1 MKPEADSPSERRCIV
16 TRTASPR
23 DGLIRFVVS
32 PDGEAV
38 PDLGERLPGRGLWL
52 SARRDIVQRAC
63 AENAFSKAA
72 RRNVSVAPDL
82 ADSLADLLDQRCL
95 DLIGL
100 ARRSGQ
106 AVAGFDKV
114 RAAAK
119 TGDVALLLEAS
130 DGASDGR
137 QKLERVLPDS
147 HVLTLWSSAALGA
160 PFGRDRAVHVA
171 ILAGGIADRLIREAA
186 RLRGMR
192 NEGADDG
199 ARLVLQES

>member
-1 MKPEADSPSERRCIV
+1 MKPEADSTSERRCIV
-16 TRTASPR
+16 TRDSGPR

-52 SARRDIVQRAC
+52 TARRDIVDQAC
-63 AENAFSKAA
+63 VENAFSKAA
-72 RRNVSVAPDL
+72 RRNVSVPTDL
-82 ADSLADLLDQRCL
+82 SDRLADLLDQRCL

-106 AVAGFDKV
+106 AVAGFEKV

-137 QKLERVLPDS
+137 EKLERVLPES
-147 HVLTLWSSAALGA
+147 RILSLWTSAVLGA

-171 ILAGGIADRLIREAA
+171 ILAGGIADRLEREAT
-186 RLRGMR
+186 RLRGIR